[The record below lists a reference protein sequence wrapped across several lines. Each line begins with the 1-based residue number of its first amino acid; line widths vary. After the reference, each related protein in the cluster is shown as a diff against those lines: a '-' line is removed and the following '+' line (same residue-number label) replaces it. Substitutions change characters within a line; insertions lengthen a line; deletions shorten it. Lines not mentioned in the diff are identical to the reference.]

1 MIQMTVVNKEINV
14 DSIRVISV
22 SGSSILMVGDSK
34 DIKCSS
40 ASDTPPESLNI
51 IPATRMSAR

>member
-14 DSIRVISV
+14 NSIRVINV
-22 SGSSILMVGDSK
+22 SGSSILMVGDSE

-40 ASDTPPESLNI
+40 VSDTPPESLNI
-51 IPATRMSAR
+51 VPATR

>member
-14 DSIRVISV
+14 NSFRVISV
-22 SGSSILMVGDSK
+22 SGSSILMVGDTE

-40 ASDTPPESLNI
+40 LSDTPPESLNI
-51 IPATRMSAR
+51 VPATRSSDR